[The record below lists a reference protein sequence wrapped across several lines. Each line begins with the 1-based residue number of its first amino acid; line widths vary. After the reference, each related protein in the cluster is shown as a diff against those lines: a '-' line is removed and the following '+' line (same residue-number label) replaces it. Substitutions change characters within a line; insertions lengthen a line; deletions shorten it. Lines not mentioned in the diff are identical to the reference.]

1 MSKDEFLEKLRK
13 ALGNDLAGSIVQEN
27 VDYYRQYISDEVT
40 KGRSEA
46 DVIAELGDPWA
57 IARNIIDVAEARG
70 ERSGSGEY
78 GRDGQNSGRSYGS
91 GYGSG
96 NEYGSEYNQGD
107 LNSKG
112 DVGSSAKLKLALV
125 IAGIIAVLILLF
137 AVVAGIVR
145 ILAPVIIPVLLIILL
160 VQLITRK

>member
-27 VDYYRQYISDEVT
+27 VDYYRQYISDEMA

-57 IARNIIDVAEARG
+57 IARNIIDVAETRS
-70 ERSGSGEY
+70 ERDVSGGY

-91 GYGSG
+91 GYDSG
-96 NEYGSEYNQGD
+96 NEYGSGYDRGES
-107 LNSKG
+107 NSKG
-112 DVGSSAKLKLALV
+112 GIGSSAKLKLALV
-125 IAGIIAVLILLF
+125 IAGIVAVLILLF
-137 AVVAGIVR
+137 AIVAGIVR